1 MPRRRALRHGAT
13 EGGPLLDRRAG
24 YGPDREVG
32 SGIADEPRSAAPSS
46 PSREAGLA
54 GGWSGGRERGNLVQQ
69 RVGRGE
75 DALLVLSADDEET
88 VRSRLADDPGPPTC

>member
-1 MPRRRALRHGAT
+1 MGAEERPRSVGI
-13 EGGPLLDRRAG
+13 G
-24 YGPDREVG
+24 EVG
-32 SGIADEPRSAAPSS
+32 E
-46 PSREAGLA
+46 EAGLA